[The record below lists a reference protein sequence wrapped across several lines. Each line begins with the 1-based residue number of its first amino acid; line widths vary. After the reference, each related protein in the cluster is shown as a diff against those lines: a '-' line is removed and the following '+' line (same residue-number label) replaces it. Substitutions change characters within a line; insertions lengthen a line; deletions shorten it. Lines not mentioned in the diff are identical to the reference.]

1 MFAIYETATG
11 RLHSLSS
18 VMPTSLPAQYTA
30 KDFPTLSNA
39 DGKIWNI
46 ATLDFDNAPVL
57 KPILTKRD
65 YFARFTDTELDDIFD
80 FANSSATVA
89 QKKRIRSALEYFRI
103 VNEADMNELR
113 VQRFAT
119 VLENAGIIAAG
130 RAAQVNG

>member
-18 VMPTSLPAQYTA
+18 AMPPSLPPQYTA

-39 DGKIWNI
+39 EGKVWNP
-46 ATLDFDNAPVL
+46 ATLVFDNAPVL
-57 KPILTKRD
+57 KPVLTKRA
-65 YFARFTDTELDDIFD
+65 YFARYTDTELDDIFD
-80 FANSSATVA
+80 FANSSASVV
-89 QKKRIRSALEYFRI
+89 QKKRIRSAIEYFRT
-103 VNEADMNELR
+103 VNEADMNEPR

-130 RAAQVNG
+130 RAAQING